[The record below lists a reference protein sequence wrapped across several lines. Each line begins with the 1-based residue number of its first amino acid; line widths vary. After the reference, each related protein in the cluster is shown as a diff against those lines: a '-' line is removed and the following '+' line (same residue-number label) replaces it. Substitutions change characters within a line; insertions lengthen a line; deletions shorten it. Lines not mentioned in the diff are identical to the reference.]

1 MKKILVDSN
10 IIIDFWKNPTVPTR
24 SIFENEKIFICG
36 IIQAELLHGAKSDKE
51 LQMIIE
57 ALNDLEFLDV
67 DRSDWIEIGKYLNKL
82 KKKGITVPFQDV
94 IIAYLA
100 IKNGAMLWSND
111 RHFVKIQS
119 VLKKLKIFEM

>member
-10 IIIDFWKNPTVPTR
+10 IIIDFWKHPNVSTR
-24 SIFENEKIFICG
+24 SVFENEKISICG

-57 ALNDLEFLDV
+57 ALDDLEFLDV

-111 RHFVKIQS
+111 KHFVKIQS